1 MSDTPRRNQMTQWT
15 PAEHAIYHAAL
26 AVEAMPAD
34 PRLTE
39 AVVLLGAARDSVA
52 DYVDGIESR
61 RVTADSVELRL
72 AHARKQANADGFQH
86 GWHAVLARLHEGDS
100 VDDLSALVPNTIL
113 ASLERELNEARQIYL
128 AQNAHLKRI
137 SGELTSA
144 RAEVERLKA
153 ELESRKGEALIHGA
167 DLVSRTIEQRE
178 ERAFRAGFIAA
189 QDFCISN
196 YSHGTPDA
204 AWSRYQQERREP

>member
-34 PRLTE
+34 VRLTD
-39 AVVLLGAARDSVA
+39 ASVLLGAARDSVA

-86 GWHAVLARLHEGDS
+86 E
-100 VDDLSALVPNTIL
+100 
-113 ASLERELNEARQIYL
+113 Y
-128 AQNAHLKRI
+128 
-137 SGELTSA
+137 
-144 RAEVERLKA
+144 
-153 ELESRKGEALIHGA
+153 
-167 DLVSRTIEQRE
+167 
-178 ERAFRAGFIAA
+178 
-189 QDFCISN
+189 
-196 YSHGTPDA
+196 
-204 AWSRYQQERREP
+204 